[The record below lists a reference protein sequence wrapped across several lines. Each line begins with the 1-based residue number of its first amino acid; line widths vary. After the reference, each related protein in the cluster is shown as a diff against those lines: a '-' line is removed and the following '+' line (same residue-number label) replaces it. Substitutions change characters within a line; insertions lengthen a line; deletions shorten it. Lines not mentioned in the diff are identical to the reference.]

1 MVWGERGD
9 AGREVTLKVMYGGG
23 LIGFLDGRGVEAC
36 WMLVKGRPSRPGWP
50 QGLMM
55 ALLSSTRYCLDL
67 SWSERWFLLTNQREG
82 LYWPGSGKVNF
93 AALRPVLLCAE
104 AMCCVRDSLV
114 GGRCIPLIPVL
125 VGRRQDIKIIFYTSS
140 LRPAWAT

>member
-93 AALRPVLLCAE
+93 AALDQ
-104 AMCCVRDSLV
+104 CCFV
-114 GGRCIPLIPVL
+114 
-125 VGRRQDIKIIFYTSS
+125 
-140 LRPAWAT
+140 LRPCAVSETA